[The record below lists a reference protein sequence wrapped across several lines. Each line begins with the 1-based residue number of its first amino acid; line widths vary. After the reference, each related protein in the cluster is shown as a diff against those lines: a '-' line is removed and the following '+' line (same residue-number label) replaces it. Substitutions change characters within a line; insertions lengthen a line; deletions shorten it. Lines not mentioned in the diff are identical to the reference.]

1 MLFTCLLLNPLLARL
16 SCLPPLPPPI
26 SYLPNPL
33 IEPTCSIHASFSI
46 FLCLSLCTFSVPFPT
61 PSPSVHAAFHRPY
74 TIFLVLL
81 SPILFSYIFAQT
93 CAIPLLPSLSIPR
106 FSPQLVTLYSSY
118 YQGHHSC
125 PILIPSPLIAACP
138 FFFFFFFFT
147 FTARPL
153 DALTK
158 PPELS
163 LSRTMCGG
171 ECQERLYQPSSMLP
185 RP

>member
-1 MLFTCLLLNPLLARL
+1 MPLSQSSFVSLFARFPCLPL
-16 SCLPPLPPPI
+16 LPPLVFMLPSIAPTQSFLCYFHPSSFPI
-26 SYLPNPL
+26 SLHRLVLFP
-33 IEPTCSIHASFSI
+33 FSP
-46 FLCLSLCTFSVPFPT
+46 PFP
-61 PSPSVHAAFHRPY
+61 SPD
-74 TIFLVLL
+74 LV
-81 SPILFSYIFAQT
+81 
-93 CAIPLLPSLSIPR
+93 R
-106 FSPQLVTLYSSY
+106 LVTLYSSY
-118 YQGHHSC
+118 YHGHHSCPTYSC

>member
-46 FLCLSLCTFSVPFPT
+46 LLCLSLCTFSVPSPT
-61 PSPSVHAAFHRPY
+61 PSPSVHAAFNCPY

-106 FSPQLVTLYSSY
+106 FSPISHPVQFLLPRSPQLPNLQLPNSHPQST
-118 YQGHHSC
+118 HSC
-125 PILIPSPLIAACP
+125 LPL
-138 FFFFFFFFT
+138 FFFFFFYIHCSPT
-147 FTARPL
+147 GRPYK
-153 DALTK
+153 A
-158 PPELS
+158 P
-163 LSRTMCGG
+163 
-171 ECQERLYQPSSMLP
+171 
-185 RP
+185 

>member
-1 MLFTCLLLNPLLARL
+1 MPPSQSTPCTPFVPSPTPSPHIL
-16 SCLPPLPPPI
+16 STH
-26 SYLPNPL
+26 PL

-46 FLCLSLCTFSVPFPT
+46 LLCLSLCTFSVPSPT
-61 PSPSVHAAFHRPY
+61 PSPSVHAAFNCPY

-106 FSPQLVTLYSSY
+106 FSPISHPVQFLLPRSPQLPNLQLPNSHPQST
-118 YQGHHSC
+118 HSC
-125 PILIPSPLIAACP
+125 LPL
-138 FFFFFFFFT
+138 FFFFFFT